1 MISYVFCDIIYDF
14 DNIISLLACLA
25 LFSSYVIY
33 DIIHISYQIS
43 FDISMLWYHNI
54 LISEC
59 CYIIAFWYHGFHDI
73 FPYIMAPARR
83 DGAVWGPNL
92 GAPAATGRRFT
103 SSESGLAITN
113 LNVLG
118 SQWRLLFIWTATAWI
133 PRMDLLQS
141 LLPSFKFKVKFFK
154 LDVNSSSNLWA
165 AAHHRHI
172 YSHLAQVG
180 HLVVAGLPHCAQD
193 RVTDSHTG
201 RPWSPPGRLGFTVSL
216 AQPDSRCDWQMAVV
230 YKCSETELVHV
241 TARALII
248 EIQLHRAPLQR
259 T

>member
-1 MISYVFCDIIYDF
+1 MISYMILQYHIDFSLSCAIFINDIIQ
-14 DNIISLLACLA
+14 NHIISFL
-25 LFSSYVIY
+25 
-33 DIIHISYQIS
+33 ISV
-43 FDISMLWYHNI
+43 FLWYNNI
-54 LISEC
+54 LISVC
-59 CYIIAFWYHGFHDI
+59 CYIIAFWYHWFHDI

-103 SSESGLAITN
+103 SSESGLAITD

-141 LLPSFKFKVKFFK
+141 RLPSFKFKVKFFK
-154 LDVNSSSNLWA
+154 LDVNSSSNLSWWA
-165 AAHHRHI
+165 AAHRRHI

-180 HLVVAGLPHCAQD
+180 HLEVAGLPHCAQD

-259 T
+259 TSN